1 MTCFHSWAY
10 SPTQANS
17 LTHSPAYPKQSNNLN
32 NIKQYLFTLSKW
44 VQNCLRLVNCS
55 EKACNLPQVE
65 YKITSCITALL
76 PFSSRAIPARLQGL
90 RSHPG
95 PWWRQHS
102 GLSFRSII
110 RSCKDLQQT
119 NRSEKIKTGI
129 KQEIPTYST
138 IQNRLRLVS
147 YIEKTCNFPIH
158 ASHLLTLFERWT
170 AKLHGYGPHPIP

>member
-1 MTCFHSWAY
+1 M
-10 SPTQANS
+10 
-17 LTHSPAYPKQSNNLN
+17 
-32 NIKQYLFTLSKW
+32 IKT
-44 VQNCLRLVNCS
+44 VR
-55 EKACNLPQVE
+55 P
-65 YKITSCITALL
+65 L

-170 AKLHGYGPHPIP
+170 EGYTATDHIPSRNIDSHRSQEQHTGPFLRTTLLRQKMGLGIGALKTCNSQTDRSDKFKPQTC